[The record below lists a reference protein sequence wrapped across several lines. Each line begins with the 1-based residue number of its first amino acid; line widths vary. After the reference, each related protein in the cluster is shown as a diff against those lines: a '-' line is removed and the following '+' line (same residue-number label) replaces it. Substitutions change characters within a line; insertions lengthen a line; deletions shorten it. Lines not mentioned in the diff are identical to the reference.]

1 MVIVPLWLD
10 QQMHFKQNCL
20 IMYSTCG
27 MTILLVVMYNNYY
40 QYYLDYSFVE
50 NVLVCAVED
59 YVLPA
64 NIVLTSFCLFV
75 ILIRSLKLNWE
86 ALQVS
91 TAKQVLN

>member
-1 MVIVPLWLD
+1 MLKFQILVLCFIGYESFYCITVEIMQFPVLD
-10 QQMHFKQNCL
+10 FD
-20 IMYSTCG
+20 
-27 MTILLVVMYNNYY
+27 Y

-75 ILIRSLKLNWE
+75 ILIRSLRLNWE

>member
-1 MVIVPLWLD
+1 MKVFIALLWKSCNFQYLVLVLD
-10 QQMHFKQNCL
+10 HYGSEPFN
-20 IMYSTCG
+20 
-27 MTILLVVMYNNYY
+27 Y